1 MRTQGLVLQPGEAWG
16 PAARQGVWRAQGDSG
31 EGAEVAE
38 KPRAAALDPGHSR
51 FMFKKEQ
58 PAL

>member
-1 MRTQGLVLQPGEAWG
+1 MLQPGEAWG

>member
-1 MRTQGLVLQPGEAWG
+1 MRTQGLVLQPGEARG
-16 PAARQGVWRAQGDSG
+16 PAARQGVRRTQGNSG
-31 EGAEVAE
+31 EGAEMAE
-38 KPRAAALDPGHSR
+38 KPRAAAPDPGHSR